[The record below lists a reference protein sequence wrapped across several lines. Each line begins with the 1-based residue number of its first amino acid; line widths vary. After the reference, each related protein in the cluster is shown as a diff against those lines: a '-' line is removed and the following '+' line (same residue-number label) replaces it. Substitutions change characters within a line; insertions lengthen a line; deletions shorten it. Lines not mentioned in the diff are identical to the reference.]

1 MNIGR
6 SSEPSDAADA
16 AHVTAPMT
24 DAELASASR
33 LPATAQPP
41 RPAVPVLGTVLVV
54 EDDTPVAFAIARVLR
69 WAQFAVEIVADGEAA
84 LAAVA
89 ERRPDLILLD
99 WNLPKMRGVEVC
111 ERVKRGPE
119 TRLIPVVMLT
129 AFDDP
134 AHRLAAITAG
144 ADDFIAKPFDPQ
156 QLSARILSLV
166 RLKQYTDELESAE
179 SVIRSLA
186 MTIEARDEA
195 TDGHCQRLS
204 RYATALGTAIG
215 LDSDALAALDRGGYL
230 HDVGKIGIP
239 DRVLLKP
246 GRLTAAEYSLMQQH
260 TIIGERLCGN
270 LRSLT
275 LVRPIVRS
283 HHERLD
289 GSGYPDGLRGDA
301 IPLAAQIVGVVDTF
315 DAITTTR
322 PYRPARSFDQGR
334 DELLNDVRAGKLNP
348 ELVTEF
354 LRLVDDGAAE
364 TIGRRAA
371 GGRNLA

>member
-1 MNIGR
+1 
-6 SSEPSDAADA
+6 
-16 AHVTAPMT
+16 MT
-24 DAELASASR
+24 DAEVVSASG
-33 LPATAQPP
+33 LPATAQAPAPVPP
-41 RPAVPVLGTVLVV
+41 VHGTVLVV
-54 EDDTPVAFAIARVLR
+54 EDDTPVALAISRVLK
-69 WAQFAVEIVADGEAA
+69 WAQFAVEVVGDGHAA
-84 LAAVA
+84 LAAVV
-89 ERRPDLILLD
+89 ERRPDLVLLD
-99 WNLPKMRGVEVC
+99 WSLPRMSGVQVC
-111 ERVKRGPE
+111 EHLKRDPE

-129 AFDDP
+129 ALNDP

-144 ADDFIAKPFDPQ
+144 ADDFVAKPFDPQ
-156 QLSARILSLV
+156 QLTARIHSLV

-186 MTIEARDEA
+186 LTVEARDTG

-204 RYATALGTAIG
+204 RYATALGAAIG
-215 LDSDALAALDRGGYL
+215 LDSDALAALERGGYL

-246 GRLTAAEYSLMQQH
+246 GRLTPSEYTLMQQH

-301 IPLAAQIVGVVDTF
+301 IPLSAQIVGVVDTF

-322 PYRPARSFDQGR
+322 PYRPARSLDQGR

-354 LRLVDDGAAE
+354 LRLVD
-364 TIGRRAA
+364 A
-371 GGRNLA
+371 GLAGTHP

>member
-1 MNIGR
+1 
-6 SSEPSDAADA
+6 
-16 AHVTAPMT
+16 MT
-24 DAELASASR
+24 DAEAVTESG
-33 LPATAQPP
+33 LPAPDQVP
-41 RPAVPVLGTVLVV
+41 RPVAIIHGTVLVV
-54 EDDTPVAFAIARVLR
+54 EDDAPVAFAIARVLR
-69 WAQFAVEIVADGEAA
+69 WARFAVEIVGDGHAA
-84 LAAVA
+84 LTAVA
-89 ERRPDLILLD
+89 ERRPDLVLLD
-99 WNLPKMRGVEVC
+99 WNLPKMSGVKVC
-111 ERVKRGPE
+111 EHLKRATE

-129 AFDDP
+129 ALNDP
-134 AHRLAAITAG
+134 AHRLAATTAG

-156 QLSARILSLV
+156 QLAARVHSLV

-204 RYATALGTAIG
+204 RYATALGAAVG
-215 LDSDALAALDRGGYL
+215 LDSEALAALDRGGYL

-246 GRLTAAEYSLMQQH
+246 GRLTSSEYTLMQQH

-270 LRSLT
+270 LRSLA

-301 IPLAAQIVGVVDTF
+301 VPLSAQIVGIVDTF

-334 DELLNDVRAGKLNP
+334 DELLKDARAGRLNP

-354 LRLVDDGAAE
+354 LRLVDAGAVGPSEAE
-364 TIGRRAA
+364 HHHASIRSDSQ
-371 GGRNLA
+371 LLQ